1 MVYDNI
7 KFAENKEFPFYRDK
21 ESITCPICNK
31 GQIVR
36 KYSAKID
43 KYFHMCNNPDCVSP
57 VTGKKIFFEDD
68 NGKPIM
74 AKCPSCKNLLVKK
87 LGKNGEFWLCQSCNK
102 TFNDKNGKPE
112 L

>member
-1 MVYDNI
+1 
-7 KFAENKEFPFYRDK
+7 
-21 ESITCPICNK
+21 
-31 GQIVR
+31 
-36 KYSAKID
+36 
-43 KYFHMCNNPDCVSP
+43 MCNNPDCVSP
-57 VTGKKIFFEDD
+57 VTGKKIFFEAD